1 MEERAFGA
9 AGGKAAALVTVLSA
23 SGGVGKSA
31 VSLMAAYLAARAGL
45 HTVLLEADMQFGD
58 LGFWLGLDDELST
71 LAMGCNTQ
79 PIEVAERLQLYKAP
93 CFPEV
98 AEEVSDEVAA
108 LVPMIRRSCDLVIA
122 DTGAFWSGLT
132 ADLAVASDA
141 VCLLAD
147 QRPSSIAGAVRASE
161 LCRRMGI
168 PDVRRVCVYNRWSSK
183 ARVGADELRKA
194 LNAASVQC
202 VPDGKGVVDEL
213 LCTGDLQELVE
224 TENPFACGVDELLA
238 FALPRIGC
246 PYERVGQARR
256 QGWFK

>member
-1 MEERAFGA
+1 MEGRAVGA
-9 AGGKAAALVTVLSA
+9 AGGKTAALVTVVSA

-31 VSLMAAYLAARAGL
+31 LSLVAAFLAARAGL

-58 LGFWLGLDDELST
+58 LGFWLGLDDELPT
-71 LAMGCNTQ
+71 LANGREAK
-79 PIEVAERLQLYKAP
+79 PLEVSERLQLYKAP

-108 LVPMIRRSCDLVIA
+108 LVPQIRRSCDLVIA

-141 VCLLAD
+141 ICLLAD
-147 QRPSSIAGAVRASE
+147 QRPSSVAGAVRASE

-183 ARVGADELRKA
+183 ARVRADDMRKV

-202 VPDGKGVVDEL
+202 VPDGKSAVDEL
-213 LCTGDLQELVE
+213 LCSGDVQELVE

-238 FALPRIGC
+238 YALPRIGC
-246 PYERVGQARR
+246 PYERMGHTQKK
-256 QGWFK
+256 GWFK